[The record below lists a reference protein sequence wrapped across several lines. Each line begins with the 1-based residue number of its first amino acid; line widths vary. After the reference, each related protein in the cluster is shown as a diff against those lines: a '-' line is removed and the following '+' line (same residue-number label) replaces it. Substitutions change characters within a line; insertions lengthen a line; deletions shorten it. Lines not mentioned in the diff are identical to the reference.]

1 MDYNHITSFLE
12 KFKKIIFQKE
22 EIKNIVTKII
32 SEEINF
38 QIEKDKVKI
47 KRGIIFVEESPIIR
61 SEIMIRKKQ
70 ILIKIKKFFPQTIFL
85 DIK

>member
-1 MDYNHITSFLE
+1 MDYNHITNFLD
-12 KFKKIIFQKE
+12 KFKKILFQRE

-38 QIEKDKVKI
+38 PVEKDKIKI
-47 KRGIIFVEESPIIR
+47 KNGTIFVEGSPILR
-61 SEIMIRKKQ
+61 SEIMIKKKQ
-70 ILIKIKKFFPQTIFL
+70 ILLKIKNFFPQVNFL